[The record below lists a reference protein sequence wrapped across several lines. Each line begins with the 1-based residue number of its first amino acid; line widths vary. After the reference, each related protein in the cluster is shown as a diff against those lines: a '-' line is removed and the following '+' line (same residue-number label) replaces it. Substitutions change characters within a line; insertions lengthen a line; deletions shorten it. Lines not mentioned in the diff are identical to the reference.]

1 MCAWCVCVCA
11 WCVCVRGV
19 CVVCVYVCVSMCE
32 WYVHTLGVGVSKYMR
47 QSRSRVEV
55 HEAVASRVD
64 G

>member
-1 MCAWCVCVCA
+1 MSGMCI
-11 WCVCVRGV
+11 
-19 CVVCVYVCVSMCE
+19 
-32 WYVHTLGVGVSKYMR
+32 GVGVSKYMR